1 VRGKV
6 AITLLAVTATAG
18 IASAVA
24 LAQGGPVDA
33 TSGNAFNPP
42 TLTIT
47 AGQTVTI
54 RDMGQGTHNLR
65 AGNGTVLEAD
75 GTTWSYT
82 SPALAAGTYVYYCS
96 LHGSAMGGMRVVV
109 TVNPASTPAPAPAP
123 TPTPTPAPTP
133 TPTNPTTPATD
144 TTAPK
149 ATRVTASGTL
159 TRAVVKLRLDE
170 AATVTARLT
179 RSGSTR
185 TLKRVTRDLAAGSR
199 QITLTRALTNGKRY
213 RIALRIVD
221 DAGNVTTRAISFT
234 ARR

>member
-1 VRGKV
+1 MKGKV
-6 AITLLAVTATAG
+6 AITLLVASIVAG
-18 IASAVA
+18 TGGAVA
-24 LAQGGPVDA
+24 LAQGGPVEA
-33 TSGNAFNPP
+33 TTSNTFTPA
-42 TLTIT
+42 TVTIT
-47 AGQTVTI
+47 AGQSVTI
-54 RDMGQGTHNLR
+54 ENQNQGTHNLMSQAGGTL
-65 AGNGTVLEAD
+65 AGN

-109 TVNPASTPAPAPAP
+109 TVNPASTPAPTP

-133 TPTNPTTPATD
+133 TPTNPTTPTTD

-159 TRAVVKLRLDE
+159 RRAVVKLRLDE

-199 QITLTRALTNGKRY
+199 QITLTRTLTNGKRY

-221 DAGNVTTRAISFT
+221 DAGNVATRAISFT